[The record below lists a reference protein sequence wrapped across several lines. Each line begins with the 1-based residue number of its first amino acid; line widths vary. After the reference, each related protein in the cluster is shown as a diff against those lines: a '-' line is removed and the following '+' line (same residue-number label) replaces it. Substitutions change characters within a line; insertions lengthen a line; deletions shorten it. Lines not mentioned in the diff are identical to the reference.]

1 MDKGLVQKLKTLHE
15 RYVQLEQLIADP
27 VVITNPPQYSAYMK
41 ERGGLTKIVSKY
53 LQLNDLLSKKEEARK
68 IISEGGHDEELRH
81 LAQEEL
87 QGIEKREEELFEEI
101 KDLLLSKDSNA
112 HKGVIVE
119 VRAGTGGEE
128 AGLFV
133 ADLFRMYVKYAERQ
147 GWKVEV
153 FDSSP
158 TELGGFKEIIFSVE
172 GGGAYQK
179 LRYESGTHRVQRVPA
194 TETQGRIHTSAA
206 TVAVLPEIEEVEIN
220 IDPKDLKIE
229 TMRASGP
236 GGQKVN
242 KTSSAV
248 RITHISTGITVR
260 CQDEKSQ
267 HKNKAKAMRILR
279 SRLHE
284 SIEEQERTKRDKARR
299 VQIGTG
305 DRSEKIRTYNFPQNR
320 VTDHRINF
328 ALYDLES
335 VMLGRMEELIEK
347 LLAFEKEEQLK
358 LLAAAS

>member
-1 MDKGLVQKLKTLHE
+1 MKDNLLQKLKTLYD
-15 RYVQLEQLIADP
+15 RYTELEKLITDP
-27 VVITNPPQYSAYMK
+27 ATLANPTQYGTYMK
-41 ERGGLTKIVSKY
+41 ERGSLSRIVQSY
-53 LQLNDLLSKKEEARK
+53 LQLTQLQQQKEEAEK
-68 IISEGGHDEELRH
+68 IASEGADKELQHLAREEL
-81 LAQEEL
+81 LQIEER
-87 QGIEKREEELFEEI
+87 EKELLE
-101 KDLLLSKDSNA
+101 DVTSQLLSQEGGRQRS
-112 HKGVIVE
+112 VIME
-119 VRAGTGGEE
+119 IRAGTGGEE
-128 AGLFV
+128 AALFA

-158 TELGGFKEIIFSVE
+158 TELGGFKEVVFSVE
-172 GGGAYQK
+172 GEGAYQK
-179 LRYESGTHRVQRVPA
+179 LRHESGTHRVQRIPV

-206 TVAVLPEIEEVEIN
+206 TVAVLPEVEDVEIN

-248 RITHISTGITVR
+248 RMTHIPTGITVR

-267 HKNKAKAMRILR
+267 HKNKAKAIRILK
-279 SRLHE
+279 SRLYE
-284 SIEEQERTKRDKARR
+284 FYEEQERQKRDKTRR

-328 ALYDLES
+328 SLYDLERF
-335 VMLGRMEELIEK
+335 MLGHIDEMLEQLQAYSR
-347 LLAFEKEEQLK
+347 EEQLK
-358 LLAAAS
+358 QMVATP